1 MLEKIIQKQ
10 LIADVETGVFLSGGI
25 DSSLISALAQKNSI
39 KSISSFSIGFDV
51 KDYDESESAKTV
63 AKILGTNHREYIMTS
78 VDLIKI
84 LENKNLF
91 DEPFYDISQYPT
103 YILSNFASKHVKVC
117 LSGDGGDELFGG
129 YNRYL
134 IEQKK

>member
-63 AKILGTNHREYIMTS
+63 AKILGTNNREYIMTS
-78 VDLIKI
+78 VDLFKI
-84 LENKNLF
+84 LKNKNLF
-91 DEPFYDISQYPT
+91 DEPFYDISQ
-103 YILSNFASKHVKVC
+103 
-117 LSGDGGDELFGG
+117 
-129 YNRYL
+129 
-134 IEQKK
+134 